1 MKNLLQHVEGQCKII
16 LF

>member
-1 MKNLLQHVEGQCKII
+1 MKNLLQHVEGQCKKI